1 MLLANVIAGLVM
13 GFGSSLHCVGMCG
26 PIGCALLMA
35 PSNGGQKLD
44 PFLLLM
50 SAQGGRIAAYTALGG
65 AFGIF
70 GAGLY
75 GIANLQAA
83 HALMQW
89 TAALTVMWIGLSI
102 AGLVPA
108 MMGLDRVLAPVA
120 GGLSRLRLSLAGG
133 YGQLGVAGM
142 IWGLTPCAM
151 VYAAIFNS
159 LLAGSAWGGM
169 AMMAAFGVGTL
180 PAVTLSSMGIFR
192 LSRVTNT
199 ARGRLFAGLAL
210 VGVGVLGLL
219 LTVPGS
225 PLCISGL

>member
-1 MLLANVIAGLVM
+1 MLLSNVIAGLVM
-13 GFGSSLHCVGMCG
+13 GFGSSLHCAGMCG
-26 PIGCALLMA
+26 PIGCALLLG
-35 PSNGGQKLD
+35 PTQTGRKLD

-50 SAQGGRIAAYTALGG
+50 SAQGGRIAAYTLLGG
-65 AFGIF
+65 LFGVF

-75 GIANLQAA
+75 GIANLQSA

-89 TAALTVMWIGLSI
+89 TAALTVMWMGLSI

-108 MMGLDRVLAPVA
+108 MMGLDRALAPIA

-133 YGQLGVAGM
+133 YGQLGVAGL

-159 LLAGSAWGGM
+159 LLAGSAVGGM
-169 AMMAAFGVGTL
+169 AMMAAFGVGTI
-180 PAVTLSSMGIFR
+180 PAVTLSALGIFR
-192 LSRVTNT
+192 LSRLTGT
-199 ARGRLFAGLAL
+199 ARGRLLSGLVL

-225 PLCISGL
+225 PLCISGP